1 METIKNF
8 FIGLIVIIA
17 ALIIGGILMLAWP
30 LILGIGSAL
39 LSIAAVILLIVLIF
53 YVISLV
59 GHLTRQI
66 LKRR

>member
-66 LKRR
+66 LKKK